1 MLVPLRVAAV
11 FGGLTTLPLHLT
23 VPTGVWLISIVFLM
37 PGKRS
42 YVNARPG
49 CLTQEQ
55 LRRQERDRAFLPQPP
70 PPPLPKAP
78 RRSAWEDLVDTCES
92 ATQCDPPIAAE
103 QAEPPLS
110 GKFLDTINRA
120 LGIIELQFRPCLD
133 AVEALPKQPIR
144 QLLLEP
150 LISLPLVEAPLTLSE
165 TICMPPAPL
174 LVDAPLALKEVIYYQ
189 DHRLAT
195 GCYYIGEE
203 ENNDGINALPEHFD
217 TAADDAEG
225 PFTPAQNIVLDRE
238 INATVMKILDPLI
251 DMIIAKVVVM
261 IETNVKTA
269 IDPILDLV
277 GDVGARGVLMGAES
291 VPASTCSV
299 GSRDVLMGAG
309 RPAVRDPQ
317 AFEEGEQTAI
327 SAEEEEGPNSA
338 AQHNLDNDFR
348 LNVQTSMKR
357 YCFKR
362 IQGDHNSMQIH
373 RLHVENGF
381 ELVRYFEKLV
391 RDEISTSN
399 SAPDLS
405 DPNLMH
411 SDQFNTGD
419 TLQDCTDFD
428 EPMNDFHSTAACA
441 QLLPYSLS
449 GSHEPTP

>member
-1 MLVPLRVAAV
+1 
-11 FGGLTTLPLHLT
+11 
-23 VPTGVWLISIVFLM
+23 
-37 PGKRS
+37 
-42 YVNARPG
+42 
-49 CLTQEQ
+49 
-55 LRRQERDRAFLPQPP
+55 
-70 PPPLPKAP
+70 
-78 RRSAWEDLVDTCES
+78 
-92 ATQCDPPIAAE
+92 
-103 QAEPPLS
+103 
-110 GKFLDTINRA
+110 
-120 LGIIELQFRPCLD
+120 
-133 AVEALPKQPIR
+133 
-144 QLLLEP
+144 
-150 LISLPLVEAPLTLSE
+150 
-165 TICMPPAPL
+165 
-174 LVDAPLALKEVIYYQ
+174 
-189 DHRLAT
+189 
-195 GCYYIGEE
+195 
-203 ENNDGINALPEHFD
+203 
-217 TAADDAEG
+217 
-225 PFTPAQNIVLDRE
+225 
-238 INATVMKILDPLI
+238 MKILDPLI

-261 IETNVKTA
+261 VETNVKTA

-277 GDVGARGVLMGAES
+277 GDAGARGVLMGAES

-299 GSRDVLMGAG
+299 GSRGVLMGAG

-317 AFEEGEQTAI
+317 AFEEGEETAI

-348 LNVQTSMKR
+348 LNVQTNMKR

-373 RLHVENGF
+373 RLHVENGS

-399 SAPDLS
+399 STPDLS

-441 QLLPYSLS
+441 QLLQYSLS

>member
-1 MLVPLRVAAV
+1 MLVPPRVAAV
-11 FGGLTTLPLHLT
+11 FGGLTTLSLHLT

-42 YVNARPG
+42 YVNAMPG

-78 RRSAWEDLVDTCES
+78 RRSAWEDMVDTCES
-92 ATQCDPPIAAE
+92 ATQCDPPFAAE

-120 LGIIELQFRPCLD
+120 LGIIELQFRPCPG

-150 LISLPLVEAPLTLSE
+150 LISLPLVEAPFTLSE

-174 LVDAPLALKEVIYYQ
+174 LVDAPLALKEVIY
-189 DHRLAT
+189 
-195 GCYYIGEE
+195 
-203 ENNDGINALPEHFD
+203 DGINARPEHFNI
-217 TAADDAEG
+217 AADDDEG

-251 DMIIAKVVVM
+251 DMIIAKVVVL

-269 IDPILDLV
+269 IDPICHDLSCRLDAL
-277 GDVGARGVLMGAES
+277 
-291 VPASTCSV
+291 
-299 GSRDVLMGAG
+299 
-309 RPAVRDPQ
+309 Q
-317 AFEEGEQTAI
+317 GEQIAI
-327 SAEEEEGPNSA
+327 AAEEEEGPNSA
-338 AQHNLDNDFR
+338 TQHKLDNDFR
-348 LNVQTSMKR
+348 FIVQTSMKR

-362 IQGDHNSMQIH
+362 TMHGGVLGHVEADLVHNSLMQMQGDHNSMQIDQM
-373 RLHVENGF
+373 HVENGS

-391 RDEISTSN
+391 RDEVSTSN

-405 DPNLMH
+405 DSNLMH
-411 SDQFNTGD
+411 SDEFNTGE

-441 QLLPYSLS
+441 QLLQYSLS
-449 GSHEPTP
+449 GSQEPTP